1 MACQC
6 CAAARETKGA
16 HRFFSPNCLWC
27 GARLIKA
34 LGGLPI
40 AVSECVARRRAVLAD
55 WMAYGHAEQELRA
68 LAKAPGIPLEP
79 EAGPAVATESARPTK
94 TKRR

>member
-34 LGGLPI
+34 LGALPI
-40 AVSECVARRRAVLAD
+40 AASECVARRRVVLAD
-55 WMAYGHAEQELRA
+55 WMAYGHKEQELRA
-68 LAKAPGIPLEP
+68 LAKEQGVPLEP
-79 EAGPAVATESARPTK
+79 EAGPAVAMESEPQTK